1 MSPTT
6 VAARS
11 PLRWLV
17 LTLGGMLAAVALS
30 LSMPGASFAA
40 SGDDGGDDSTDLPY
54 TIVVNVRSGGEAV
67 AGATVTVKG
76 GDFEGEATTDED
88 GRAHIGVPDKETVWT
103 IELVKSSLPSGV
115 EAPDGFAFTQ
125 EATFGAGSSVTKN
138 FTLVAAERQ
147 TTSFADQLA
156 SRVVNG
162 LNFGLMLALAA
173 IGLSVHFGFAGLLN
187 MGVAGFMAI
196 GAYGFA
202 ISILTFGLA
211 WPVAALIGL
220 LAAVVFAII
229 LGIPT
234 LRLRGDYL
242 AIVTIAA
249 AEVLRL
255 LFLTSSFRQWTGSA
269 DGLSGFQASFRASN
283 PLPPGKWGFGPWTYQ
298 SDQWWVIVVG
308 IITIAIV
315 VLFVWLLMSSPWGRV
330 IRGIREDEDAVRS
343 LGKNVFAFKMQAL
356 IVGGMI
362 IAAGGIITAMGT
374 NVNPN
379 VYVTS
384 QTFFVWTA
392 LLLGGAATIFGPVL
406 GAVLFWMVRAFLS
419 NLLPAMVQAGLLP
432 FLTVEQSQMLVFV
445 LVGIALMLIVIFRP
459 QGILGSK
466 KELTFVR

>member
-1 MSPTT
+1 MN
-6 VAARS
+6 
-11 PLRWLV
+11 WLQI
-17 LTLGGMLAAVALS
+17 LNNTFAQILAPATLGYALS
-30 LSMPGASFAA
+30 
-40 SGDDGGDDSTDLPY
+40 
-54 TIVVNVRSGGEAV
+54 
-67 AGATVTVKG
+67 
-76 GDFEGEATTDED
+76 
-88 GRAHIGVPDKETVWT
+88 
-103 IELVKSSLPSGV
+103 
-115 EAPDGFAFTQ
+115 
-125 EATFGAGSSVTKN
+125 
-138 FTLVAAERQ
+138 
-147 TTSFADQLA
+147 
-156 SRVVNG
+156 
-162 LNFGLMLALAA
+162 A

-308 IITIAIV
+308 VITIAIV

>member
-1 MSPTT
+1 MN
-6 VAARS
+6 
-11 PLRWLV
+11 WLQI
-17 LTLGGMLAAVALS
+17 LNNTFAQILAPATLG
-30 LSMPGASFAA
+30 
-40 SGDDGGDDSTDLPY
+40 Y
-54 TIVVNVRSGGEAV
+54 
-67 AGATVTVKG
+67 
-76 GDFEGEATTDED
+76 
-88 GRAHIGVPDKETVWT
+88 
-103 IELVKSSLPSGV
+103 
-115 EAPDGFAFTQ
+115 
-125 EATFGAGSSVTKN
+125 
-138 FTLVAAERQ
+138 
-147 TTSFADQLA
+147 
-156 SRVVNG
+156 
-162 LNFGLMLALAA
+162 ALAA

-308 IITIAIV
+308 VITIAIV
-315 VLFVWLLMSSPWGRV
+315 GLFVWLLMSSPWGRV

>member
-1 MSPTT
+1 MN
-6 VAARS
+6 
-11 PLRWLV
+11 WLQI
-17 LTLGGMLAAVALS
+17 LNNTFAQILAPATLG
-30 LSMPGASFAA
+30 
-40 SGDDGGDDSTDLPY
+40 Y
-54 TIVVNVRSGGEAV
+54 
-67 AGATVTVKG
+67 
-76 GDFEGEATTDED
+76 
-88 GRAHIGVPDKETVWT
+88 
-103 IELVKSSLPSGV
+103 
-115 EAPDGFAFTQ
+115 
-125 EATFGAGSSVTKN
+125 
-138 FTLVAAERQ
+138 
-147 TTSFADQLA
+147 
-156 SRVVNG
+156 
-162 LNFGLMLALAA
+162 ALAA

-202 ISILTFGLA
+202 ISILTFGLP
-211 WPVAALIGL
+211 WPTAVLIGL
-220 LAAVVFAII
+220 LGAVLFAIV

-255 LFLTSSFRQWTGSA
+255 LFLTSSFRAWTGSA
-269 DGLSGFQASFRASN
+269 DGLSGFQRDFRASN
-283 PLPPGKWGFGPWTYQ
+283 PLPPGRWGFGPWTYQ
-298 SDQWWVIVVG
+298 SDQWWVIIVGVV
-308 IITIAIV
+308 TIAIA
-315 VLFVWLLMSSPWGRV
+315 VLVVWLLMRSPWGRV

-356 IVGGMI
+356 IVGGVI

-419 NLLPAMVQAGLLP
+419 NLLPALVQIGWLP
-432 FLTVEQSQMLVFV
+432 FLTAEQSQMLVFV
-445 LVGIALMLIVIFRP
+445 LVGVALMLLVIFRP